1 MFVIKL
7 GTCIYIF
14 GQHIS
19 GINTFNEWNREKSCM
34 ETYSEIR
41 ESKMTEIMTAEL
53 WLLHYYYK
61 VYKIS
66 GT

>member
-19 GINTFNEWNREKSCM
+19 GINTFNEWNREKSHAWKH
-34 ETYSEIR
+34 TV
-41 ESKMTEIMTAEL
+41 KL
-53 WLLHYYYK
+53 GK
-61 VYKIS
+61 VK
-66 GT
+66 